1 MSSKRAMRQAQK
13 QAFAKHR
20 SNITNSRFNL
30 KKKNIIKK
38 KNKDKFKD

>member
-13 QAFAKHR
+13 QALAKHR
-20 SNITNSRFNL
+20 SNITNSRLNL
-30 KKKNIIKK
+30 KKKNKINK

>member
-30 KKKNIIKK
+30 KKKNILNK
-38 KNKDKFKD
+38 KNKDKLKD

>member
-13 QAFAKHR
+13 KAFAKHR

-30 KKKNIIKK
+30 KKKNSIKK
-38 KNKDKFKD
+38 NNDKLKD

>member
-20 SNITNSRFNL
+20 SNIINSRFNL
-30 KKKNIIKK
+30 KKKNLINK
-38 KNKDKFKD
+38 KNKDKSKD

>member
-13 QAFAKHR
+13 KAFAKHR

-30 KKKNIIKK
+30 KKKNSINK
-38 KNKDKFKD
+38 KNNDKLKD

>member
-13 QAFAKHR
+13 KAFVKHR

-30 KKKNIIKK
+30 KKKNSMNK
-38 KNKDKFKD
+38 KNRDKLKD

>member
-20 SNITNSRFNL
+20 SNITNSRL
-30 KKKNIIKK
+30 DPKKKNLVNK
-38 KNKDKFKD
+38 KNKDKLKD

>member
-13 QAFAKHR
+13 KAFAKHR

-30 KKKNIIKK
+30 KKKNTINK
-38 KNKDKFKD
+38 KNKDKLKG

>member
-13 QAFAKHR
+13 KAFAKHR

-30 KKKNIIKK
+30 KKKNSINK

>member
-13 QAFAKHR
+13 LAFAKHR

-30 KKKNIIKK
+30 KKKNIINK
-38 KNKDKFKD
+38 KNKDKLKD

>member
-20 SNITNSRFNL
+20 SNITNSRSNL
-30 KKKNIIKK
+30 KKKNSMNK
-38 KNKDKFKD
+38 KNKDKLKD

>member
-30 KKKNIIKK
+30 RKKNIINK
-38 KNKDKFKD
+38 KNKDKLKD